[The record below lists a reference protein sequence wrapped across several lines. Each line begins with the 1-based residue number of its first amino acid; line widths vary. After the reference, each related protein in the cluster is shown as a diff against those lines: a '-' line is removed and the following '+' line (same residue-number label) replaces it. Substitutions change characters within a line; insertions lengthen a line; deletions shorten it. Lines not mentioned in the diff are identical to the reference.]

1 MKGMAEQYAVEKGET
16 GHTRHAAEKGPF
28 TRNPAAATQQHQ
40 HCPVTALF
48 VQESRFLCNVD
59 ALWLTLP
66 RKLNFT
72 KTTTEAGTA

>member
-48 VQESRFLCNVD
+48 VQESSFL
-59 ALWLTLP
+59 
-66 RKLNFT
+66 
-72 KTTTEAGTA
+72 